1 MSNELQKNLA
11 LNEEEKEQLKQ
22 LVLARLSVMPDGIR
36 LSIGGSNDL
45 TKGELIEYVKSEDEI
60 GKQFMSMELEFLQDL
75 ASGAI
80 YGNE

>member
-1 MSNELQKNLA
+1 MSNELPKNLD
-11 LNEEEKEQLKQ
+11 LNNEEKDQLKQ
-22 LVLARLSVMPDGIR
+22 LVLARLNVMPDGIR
-36 LSIGGSNDL
+36 LSIGSSSDL
-45 TKGELIEYVKSEDEI
+45 TKQELIEYVKSEDEI